1 MRNFLKKTIIFA
13 SSFTLVLLALV
24 LVPINSEES
33 NDIIVFF
40 GNFHPLILHLPIGA
54 LIGVLF
60 LEVINL
66 VKPQLNL
73 DNANKVLLWFS
84 AISLIPAVVFGF
96 FLASTGGYNN
106 EVLGFHKWLGWFT
119 ALLCVWLLV
128 FRLWAYSKSK
138 KYVKVYQLFL
148 LVNVV
153 LLSFTGH
160 YGGTLTHGSNYLTKD
175 MPDGMKEFFG
185 VEKTEAETILS
196 SIKEL
201 KASTNTENVN
211 QISEAFVFADTIH
224 PIMSN
229 NCFDCHNANKQKG
242 DLRLDNVGWKMINAN
257 NVKIW
262 KNVFTE
268 ISEGNMPPE
277 EEEPLTEAERK
288 SILNWITRS
297 LDSVKPDLIKQV
309 AEIEK
314 QEARAEAEAKAEK
327 DQLALALKEQI
338 QIAEPTESSLK
349 YANEIQPIL
358 DKYCYQC
365 HGPTKQKGD
374 MRLDVLNWDMVHGG
388 DAEKWHSALDE
399 INAGNMPPKKKPQ
412 LTAEERRMVVEWI
425 TNSLEHAADKKSATN
440 KSVTRRLTK
449 AQYTNTLN
457 QLLDLPIN
465 FGNVLPDDGKSKMG
479 FSNNG
484 DVLQISTLHIDYYQK
499 IAREALNKAIV
510 TGPKPK
516 SKTYKITF
524 GKGIGEGKVAAEFG
538 GFQSVAVKHEDFK
551 VDLYNEDG
559 VNFDVTD
566 TIKKRIGVDM
576 RGSASDRF
584 AVEDYGMILYSAL
597 PHKDVPPRSWQGPS
611 PNTKMLIKNNYPRSG
626 NFVFRVKASKGHAI
640 TRGEG
645 LIELR
650 ENKPAK
656 VTPNTIN
663 LLAVDSH
670 ENINLV
676 FKDSLLVPARIDSI
690 TSSRFE
696 IKIPEDSF
704 YQIDLVH
711 PYVSQENM
719 PSFLFKLEAFNKIE
733 ERLQLPKS
741 LENQKEIVTPVTL
754 AYLRKGKYKIMLG
767 GSFFVGYKNLR
778 FTPLPEDSEIPKAL
792 KLEAEK
798 NQSQYKDLLPSIKAF
813 VATRTDDGMDYQ
825 TFDVSK
831 EVASEVG
838 DFKTFEFKG
847 RLENLPV
854 PVFDPIETEPFSNT
868 MIVGLWNNHLV
879 KNKEENGPALLVK
892 SMELEVPY
900 HPVWPPESHSN
911 IFFDSPNK
919 YNYQVYTAEVLKK
932 FMEKAFRRP
941 LIDGELERY
950 FNFWNE
956 IKDGFNV
963 YEDSVKEVLVAILCS
978 PSFLYLLESENSGPR
993 MFNDDYFLASKMA
1006 YFLWNSPPDEKLT
1019 ELASLGMLKN
1029 ELPNQIDRMI
1039 KSPKTLKMI
1048 EAFAYEWLRVDRL
1061 NSINIDV
1068 NLYPDFTRFVKE
1080 DMAKETYNFIHH
1092 ILKENKSVL
1101 DFIDSDF
1108 AMLNQ
1113 NLAEFYGIKGV
1124 VGNQFRPVAIPK
1136 EENRGGLLS
1145 QGAFLAGHSDGVHA
1159 HPIKRAVWLKEKI
1172 LGDAPPPPPP
1182 NVPELDPETPGFEN
1196 LTLKEQLELHR
1207 NKVSC
1212 IDCHLKIDP
1221 YGVAFEN
1228 YDAVGRFKMN
1238 HKGKPIDSKSKL
1250 PDGVEVEGVTGIKE
1264 YLLTQKKDE
1273 VTKSVVEHLFA
1284 YALGRDVSFSDEKE
1298 INSIVEKVKA
1308 DDYKFKTVLE
1318 EIIKSNSFL
1327 KKTDNR
1333 NTIAKN

>member
-1 MRNFLKKTIIFA
+1 MKKTIIFA
-13 SSFTLVLLALV
+13 SSYTLILLILVLI
-24 LVPINSEES
+24 PINPKET
-33 NDIIVFF
+33 NDVIAFF

-54 LIGVLF
+54 LIGVFF
-60 LEVINL
+60 LEIINII
-66 VKPQLNL
+66 KPQLNL

-84 AISLIPAVVFGF
+84 AISLIPAVIFGF
-96 FLASTGGYNN
+96 FLASTGGYND
-106 EVLGFHKWLGWFT
+106 EVLAFHKWLGWFT

-138 KYVKVYQLFL
+138 NYVKVYQWI
-148 LVNVV
+148 LVINVA

-160 YGGTLTHGSNYLTKD
+160 YGGTLTHGANYLTKD
-175 MPDGMKEFFG
+175 MPEGLKDFFG
-185 VEKTEAETILS
+185 VEKTEAESILS

-201 KASTNTENVN
+201 KESNNTKNTNEIN
-211 QISEAFVFADTIH
+211 EAFVFADTIH
-224 PIMSN
+224 PIMSS

-242 DLRLDNVGWKMINAN
+242 DLRLDNVGWKMISAK
-257 NVKIW
+257 NVKVW
-262 KNVFTE
+262 KNVLKE

-277 EEEPLTEAERK
+277 EEEPLTDKEQN
-288 SILNWITRS
+288 SIINWITRS
-297 LDSVKPDLIKQV
+297 LDSVKPELKQQV
-309 AEIEK
+309 AELER
-314 QEARAEAEAKAEK
+314 QEAKAENEK
-327 DQLALALKEQI
+327 EEHAFALNESLLST
-338 QIAEPTESSLK
+338 EPTESSLK
-349 YANEIQPIL
+349 YVNEIQPIL

-374 MRLDVLNWDMVHGG
+374 TRLDILNWNMVNGG

-412 LTAEERRMVVEWI
+412 LTKEERRMVVDWI
-425 TNSLEHAADKKSATN
+425 TNSLEHAADEKSETN

-449 AQYTNTLN
+449 SQYTNTLN
-457 QLLDLPIN
+457 QLLELPIN

-484 DVLQISTLHIDYYQK
+484 DVLQISSLHIDYYQK
-499 IAREALNKAIV
+499 IAREALDKAIV
-510 TGPKPK
+510 SGPKPK
-516 SKTYKITF
+516 SKKYKITF
-524 GKGIGEGKVAAEFG
+524 GKGIGEDKVAAEFG
-538 GFQSVAVKHEDFK
+538 GFQSVAVKHEDFR
-551 VDLYNEDG
+551 VDLYDNDG
-559 VNFDVTD
+559 VNFDITD
-566 TIKKRIGVDM
+566 SIKKRIGVDM
-576 RGSASDRF
+576 RGSASDRY
-584 AVEDYGMILYSAL
+584 AVEDAGMILYSAL

-611 PNTKMLIKNNYPRSG
+611 PNAKMLIKNNYPRNG
-626 NFVFRVKASKGHAI
+626 TFVLRVNASKGYGI
-640 TRGEG
+640 TRSEG

-663 LLAVDSH
+663 LLAINSE
-670 ENINLV
+670 ENSNLV
-676 FKDSLLVPARIDSI
+676 FKDSLLVPVRIDSV

-696 IKIPEDSF
+696 IKIPKDSF
-704 YQIDLVH
+704 YQVDLVH
-711 PYVSQENM
+711 PYLSQENM
-719 PSFLFKLEAFNKIE
+719 PSFLLRIDRFNKIE
-733 ERLQLPKS
+733 ERLQIPKD
-741 LENQKEIVTPVTL
+741 LENETEIVTPVTL
-754 AYLRKGKYKIMLG
+754 AYLRKGKYKIMIG
-767 GSFFVGYKNLR
+767 GSFFVGYKNIR

-792 KLEAEK
+792 KQEVEK
-798 NQSQYKDLLPSIKAF
+798 NQSQYKDLVPSIKAF

-831 EVASEVG
+831 EVTSEAG

-847 RLENLPV
+847 QLENLPV
-854 PVFDPIETEPFSNT
+854 PVYDPLETEPFSNT

-879 KNKEENGPALLVK
+879 KNKKENGPALLIK
-892 SMELEVPY
+892 SIELETPY
-900 HPVWPPESHSN
+900 NPIWPTKSHSA

-919 YNYQVYTAEVLKK
+919 NNYQVYTAEVLKK

-941 LIDGELERY
+941 LVDGELERY
-950 FNFWNE
+950 FNFWNT
-956 IKDGFNV
+956 IKDDFVV

-978 PSFLYLLESENSGPR
+978 PNFLYLLESERSGPK
-993 MFNDDYFLASKMA
+993 MFNDDFFLGVKMA

-1029 ELPNQIDRMI
+1029 ELSSQIDRMI
-1039 KSPKTLKMI
+1039 ESPKTLKMI

-1061 NSINIDV
+1061 KSINIDV
-1068 NLYPDFTRFVKE
+1068 NLYPDFTRFVKA
-1080 DMAKETYNFIHH
+1080 DMAKETYNFIHY
-1092 ILKENKSVL
+1092 ILKENKSIL
-1101 DFIDSDF
+1101 NFIDSDF

-1113 NLAEFYGIKGV
+1113 NLAEFYGIDGV
-1124 VGNQFRPVAIPK
+1124 VGNQFRPVAIPR

-1145 QGAFLAGHSDGVHA
+1145 QGAFLTGHSDGVQA

-1228 YDAVGRFKMN
+1228 YDAVGRFRKAY
-1238 HKGKPIDSKSKL
+1238 KGNLIDSKSKL
-1250 PDGVEVEGVTGIKE
+1250 PDGTEVEGITGIKE
-1264 YLLTQKKDE
+1264 YLLTKKKDE
-1273 VTKSVVEHLFA
+1273 FTKSVVEHLFA

-1298 INSIVEKVKA
+1298 LNSIVEKVKA
-1308 DDYKFKTVLE
+1308 NDYKFKTVLE

-1327 KKTDNR
+1327 KKIASEK